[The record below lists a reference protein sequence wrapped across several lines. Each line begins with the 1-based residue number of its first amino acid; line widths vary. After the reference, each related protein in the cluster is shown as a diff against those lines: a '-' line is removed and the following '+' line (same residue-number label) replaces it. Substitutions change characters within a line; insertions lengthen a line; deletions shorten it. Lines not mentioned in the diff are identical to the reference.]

1 MTFPNKFRNLPRTNV
16 VWTRCTTAGNCQRD
30 ARGRTRQATQWEKG
44 MSNGMRNG
52 MSELP
57 EELSGAELDAV
68 TGGQAIGS
76 PVAAGGLV
84 NVAVGPTN
92 VDVLRG
98 ADIDIID
105 DVTLRDIANNNNV
118 GVGALVQVLGGTAG
132 VITGEAQQMRNRT

>member
-1 MTFPNKFRNLPRTNV
+1 MWLGRVARAPVTARETLVAERGKQPNK
-16 VWTRCTTAGNCQRD
+16 
-30 ARGRTRQATQWEKG
+30 EKG
-44 MSNGMRNG
+44 MSNVMRNS

-98 ADIDIID
+98 ADID
-105 DVTLRDIANNNNV
+105 VTVQDIANHNNV
-118 GVGALVQVLGGTAG
+118 SVGALVQALGGAAS
-132 VITGEAQQMRNRT
+132 VITGQTQ

>member
-1 MTFPNKFRNLPRTNV
+1 
-16 VWTRCTTAGNCQRD
+16 
-30 ARGRTRQATQWEKG
+30 

-68 TGGQAIGS
+68 TGGQATGS

-132 VITGEAQQMRNRT
+132 VITGQTQ

>member
-1 MTFPNKFRNLPRTNV
+1 MRN
-16 VWTRCTTAGNCQRD
+16 D
-30 ARGRTRQATQWEKG
+30 
-44 MSNGMRNG
+44 MRNG

-76 PVAAGGLV
+76 PFAAGGLV

-98 ADIDIID
+98 ANIDVID

-118 GVGALVQVLGGTAG
+118 GVGALVQVLGGAAS
-132 VITGEAQQMRNRT
+132 VITGQTQESANRTDHRLRARPVSGRGASSSKEAIKAAGAIGARV

>member
-1 MTFPNKFRNLPRTNV
+1 
-16 VWTRCTTAGNCQRD
+16 
-30 ARGRTRQATQWEKG
+30 
-44 MSNGMRNG
+44 MSNGMRNS

-98 ADIDIID
+98 ADID
-105 DVTLRDIANNNNV
+105 VTSQTTTTSASERWSKFWAVRRESSLVRLSKAPTEQITACVPVRSPD
-118 GVGALVQVLGGTAG
+118 GAQAPPKRLSRRRV
-132 VITGEAQQMRNRT
+132 R